1 MRALFSKFDTDVTL
15 CHISPPKMG
24 EGVKNDGIA
33 NNNRVAARFFAG
45 PFARGFGHGTTTAAV
60 RPKKGRVREK
70 DEVGRGGGEG
80 PKAPANMAN

>member
-1 MRALFSKFDTDVTL
+1 MFVLSLKFDTDVTL

-33 NNNRVAARFFAG
+33 NNNRVAARSFARS
-45 PFARGFGHGTTTAAV
+45 FARGFGHGTAV
-60 RPKKGRVREK
+60 RPKKGRVREKK